1 MNEPYLAGLA
11 DALAVCES
19 FPAEEGGRFEDV
31 LEGAEVQHQA
41 DGGGASST
49 LTWIA
54 MYDDNVFRV
63 TCKNELID

>member
-49 LTWIA
+49 LT
-54 MYDDNVFRV
+54 
-63 TCKNELID
+63 